1 MAVKIRLSRVGKKNV
16 PSYRIAV
23 VDERKKRDGSVIE
36 YIGQYNPK
44 ATTNGFNVNRD
55 RVNYWIGTGAQT
67 TRVIAQL
74 LKRTAPAATK

>member
-16 PSYRIAV
+16 PAYRVAV

-36 YIGQYNPK
+36 FVGQYNPK
-44 ATTNGFNVNRD
+44 TQNGFTVNRD
-55 RVNYWIGTGAQT
+55 RINYWIGTGAQT

-74 LKRTAPAATK
+74 LKRTAAK

>member
-23 VDERKKRDGSVIE
+23 VYERKKRDGSVIE

-44 ATTNGFNVNRD
+44 AVTGGFTVNRD

-74 LKRTAPAATK
+74 LKRTAAAK